1 MKKALFVA
9 VLGVVAGFG
18 VVQAAPGIQYKIPET
33 INNFFGSLNGTQHEV
48 RLVED
53 TTRKVN
59 CYVLITKGTSNSTTI
74 VPPSISCVSTK

>member
-1 MKKALFVA
+1 MKKTLFVA
-9 VLGVVAGFG
+9 ILGLIAGAGFTY
-18 VVQAAPGIQYKIPET
+18 AAPSVQYKLPET

-53 TTRKVN
+53 STRKVN
-59 CYVLITKGTSNSTTI
+59 CYVLLTKGAANSSTI